1 MAYVAGENL
10 EDRVE
15 RLGALPEDQ
24 VLAWL
29 RPICEAVAYLHS
41 QKRPIIHR
49 DIKPGNIIVTKDGRP
64 WLVDFGIAKV
74 LQSGSSRKTTRAA
87 RAVSG
92 GYSPL
97 EQYTRGGT
105 DVRSDV
111 YALGATLYHLLTG
124 VCPPESPDI
133 VSGVARLPD
142 VRQVNSRV
150 SRQTE
155 QAVMK
160 AMRQKPEERFQSV
173 QELLDAL
180 PGGSATSASIAPA
193 PANKRGS
200 KGKAAPAPAIPDPPG
215 QPTPVAVP
223 APLAPQQSF
232 AAPMQPAATLVGPP
246 AHSPPYVPPPW
257 SPPTAISGSNAAAPQ
272 PFQRASTG
280 TQPFITPI
288 PMPALPP
295 AKQVQPRRRRV
306 VLAGVVSLLCG
317 LGVIATI
324 VLAIIYENQPQPFY
338 VTGYTALANPSLL
351 LACVLALVPLGAL
364 ALFVLPIFHWV
375 KTPGRILTYI
385 LLLVTPLLGLTGV
398 ISWIIAISSSDMSSI
413 LMGLFERRFYMP
425 FLLFFIAWA
434 TALVQLIR
442 RR

>member
-1 MAYVAGENL
+1 
-10 EDRVE
+10 
-15 RLGALPEDQ
+15 
-24 VLAWL
+24 
-29 RPICEAVAYLHS
+29 
-41 QKRPIIHR
+41 
-49 DIKPGNIIVTKDGRP
+49 
-64 WLVDFGIAKV
+64 
-74 LQSGSSRKTTRAA
+74 
-87 RAVSG
+87 
-92 GYSPL
+92 
-97 EQYTRGGT
+97 
-105 DVRSDV
+105 
-111 YALGATLYHLLTG
+111 
-124 VCPPESPDI
+124 
-133 VSGVARLPD
+133 
-142 VRQVNSRV
+142 
-150 SRQTE
+150 
-155 QAVMK
+155 
-160 AMRQKPEERFQSV
+160 
-173 QELLDAL
+173 
-180 PGGSATSASIAPA
+180 
-193 PANKRGS
+193 
-200 KGKAAPAPAIPDPPG
+200 
-215 QPTPVAVP
+215 
-223 APLAPQQSF
+223 
-232 AAPMQPAATLVGPP
+232 
-246 AHSPPYVPPPW
+246 
-257 SPPTAISGSNAAAPQ
+257 
-272 PFQRASTG
+272 
-280 TQPFITPI
+280 
-288 PMPALPP
+288 MPALPP